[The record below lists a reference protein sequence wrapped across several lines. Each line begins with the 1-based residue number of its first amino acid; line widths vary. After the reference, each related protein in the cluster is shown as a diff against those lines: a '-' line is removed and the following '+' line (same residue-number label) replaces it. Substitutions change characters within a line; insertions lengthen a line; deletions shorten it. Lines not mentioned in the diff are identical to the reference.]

1 MTIREENIFP
11 TSKMQSKDIKKEE
24 RRRKE
29 QEYIKPPPNAD
40 HRTLKKPN
48 INAVK
53 RETTRNEEK
62 KKEIW
67 IRCPQSNDI
76 PHTLDPVLQPQ
87 FCALC
92 PLIAR
97 SLSHAYHKVKY
108 FGRKKQMLFVCYMAA
123 GAPSETVSD
132 KLIRS

>member
-1 MTIREENIFP
+1 
-11 TSKMQSKDIKKEE
+11 MQSKDKEKKKR

-108 FGRKKQMLFVCYMAA
+108 FGRKKQMFFVCYMAA